1 MRAVLHSSRAMWPP
15 IEPIRL
21 CRRAVKPPDVG
32 LLAAGG
38 DNTCAV
44 AQDGAPRRWGGND
57 VGQVGDGTT
66 ANRNVPALV
75 VGLT

>member
-1 MRAVLHSSRAMWPP
+1 MLHSSRALRPP

-66 ANRNVPALV
+66 AYRNVPTLV

>member
-1 MRAVLHSSRAMWPP
+1 M
-15 IEPIRL
+15 
-21 CRRAVKPPDVG
+21 KPPDVG

-66 ANRNVPALV
+66 ANRNVPTLV

>member
-1 MRAVLHSSRAMWPP
+1 MSMSVAWPP

-66 ANRNVPALV
+66 ANRNVPTLV